1 MSYSFRKIYA
11 DLITEDGT
19 VCVLYLT
26 WVRFW
31 KTWYPS
37 AGVEIYGP
45 DGTREIH
52 RANSAPGPVA
62 PDTPLTD
69 LPLRIELEDGPFEL
83 EYVPV
88 HAGWTPQD
96 HQGDLDWSVKLAR
109 GHARA
114 SWDGRR
120 PDLVGTGYVDFVELT
135 RPTRWLGFETLTW
148 GRFHLP
154 GRTVVFDELQLA
166 SGDVWRPARVW
177 PGDERTA
184 APSETRAELGEGQG
198 IVQLGGE
205 RLELQAHR
213 VLHRGDAFDPDRIP
227 SPVDRAVCQM
237 VGGPHHEVRWFGTA
251 TAADG
256 TVGHGL
262 WERVHFGRQA
272 RERLSA

>member
-11 DLITEDGT
+11 DLITDDGT

-52 RANSAPGPVA
+52 RAKVAPAPAA
-62 PDTPLTD
+62 PDTPLGE
-69 LPLRIELEDGPFEL
+69 LPLRIELDDGPFEMHH
-83 EYVPV
+83 VPV
-88 HAGWTPQD
+88 HGGWTPAD
-96 HQGDLDWSVKLAR
+96 RQGDLDWSVKLGR

-114 SWDGRR
+114 SWGGRR
-120 PDLVGTGYVDFVELT
+120 PDLHGTGYVDFVELT

-166 SGDVWRPARVW
+166 TGDVWRPARTW
-177 PGDERTA
+177 PGVE
-184 APSETRAELGEGQG
+184 SETRTDIGEGRAT
-198 IVQLGGE
+198 VDLGDE
-205 RLELQAHR
+205 HLTLRAHR
-213 VLHRGDAFDPDRIP
+213 VLHRGNAFDPDRIP

-251 TAADG
+251 TTADG
-256 TVGHGL
+256 TTGPGL
-262 WERVHFGRQA
+262 WEQVHFGRQA